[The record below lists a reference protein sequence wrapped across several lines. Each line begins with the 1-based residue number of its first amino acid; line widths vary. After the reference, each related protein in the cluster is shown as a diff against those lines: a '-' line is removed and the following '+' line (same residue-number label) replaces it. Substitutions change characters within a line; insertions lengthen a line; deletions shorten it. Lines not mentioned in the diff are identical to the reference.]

1 MRDWTMLIFALCTV
15 LAAVAATPTMAQTTT
30 YDCPTNARGAIGSGP
45 NSATQVCIDQ
55 ITAVIGTSAGGDSIV
70 AHWRSTWVDSGGV
83 ESFDFFQIR
92 YAYPGSG
99 ETQQKLGGGQEGT
112 YNLVLQPTADPNG
125 DYTFRVQG
133 CWNQT
138 LAPALCTVWNKE
150 IYTISGVGV
159 STSSQGLTAPQPP
172 QNLHTSISISGH
184 YIQVLWNNP
193 PGVLHATVTRT
204 PAWPSASTLNVPP
217 ASGSANLKDIL
228 IVSGQRYSYNVC
240 LNYQAGNLCGS
251 VTGELPGPPPIN
263 GQITQHP
270 RAAP

>member
-1 MRDWTMLIFALCTV
+1 MRDWTMPIFALCTV

-30 YDCPTNARGAIGSGP
+30 YDCSFKPGTPQFNA
-45 NSATQVCIDQ
+45 VLCIDQ
-55 ITAVIGTSAGGDSIV
+55 ITAVIGTSAGGDSIIV
-70 AHWRSTWVDSGGV
+70 HWREAGGGGPD
-83 ESFDFFQIR
+83 FDFYQIR

-99 ETQQKLGGGQEGT
+99 DTQVKLGGGAEGT

-125 DYTFRVQG
+125 DYTFKVQG
-133 CWNQT
+133 CFSAP
-138 LAPALCTVWNKE
+138 LAPANCDGWDVET
-150 IYTISGVGV
+150 YTISGVGI
-159 STSSQGLTAPQPP
+159 STSSQGLTAPPQPP
-172 QNLHTSISISGH
+172 QNLHTSISISGD

-240 LNYQAGNLCGS
+240 LNYQAGNSCGS
-251 VTGELPGPPPIN
+251 VTGELPGRRPIN
-263 GQITQHP
+263 GQITQQP

>member
-1 MRDWTMLIFALCTV
+1 MRGWTLTIFALCTV
-15 LAAVAATPTMAQTTT
+15 LAAVAATPTTAQTTT
-30 YDCPTNARGAIGSGP
+30 YDCSYNPATAQTNP
-45 NSATQVCIDQ
+45 PVCIDE
-55 ITAVIGTSAGGDSIV
+55 ITAVIGTSAGGDSIIV
-70 AHWRSTWVDSGGV
+70 HWREAPGGANNW
-83 ESFDFFQIR
+83 DFYQIQ

-99 ETQQKLGGGQEGT
+99 FTQVKLGGGAEGT

-125 DYTFRVQG
+125 DYTFKVQG
-133 CWNQT
+133 CFNNP
-138 LAPALCTVWNKE
+138 LAPASCSGWNVE
-150 IYTISGVGV
+150 TYTISGRGI
-159 STSSQGLTAPQPP
+159 STSSQGLTAPPPPQPP
-172 QNLHTSISISGH
+172 QNLHTSISTSGD

-204 PAWPSASTLNVPP
+204 PTWPSASSLNVPP

-251 VTGELPGPPPIN
+251 VTGELPGPHPIN

-270 RAAP
+270 RVAP